1 MTVSGTGISGT
12 PTVATV
18 ASLTNITLSDAQT
31 ISNDVEMTF
40 SGNPGVNVI
49 DIQATR
55 VDGDIKVQ
63 GLIDVREIDRSA
75 DAYLNIDD
83 FINVT

>member
-75 DAYLNIDD
+75 DAYLNIDA